1 MEDEG
6 WELLPKH
13 VFILSSSGKP
23 IFSRYGDEQE
33 LVTTFGL
40 LQAVVSIVEGQ
51 GDSIKCIQAGK
62 RRIVCFLRKS
72 LYFIAISSTGET
84 EAALMRQLE
93 FMYNQV
99 LLVLTDRV
107 HDILDHN
114 SSKDLRDLLGSDT
127 TRLLR
132 ASCAEEITSYC
143 IAFNAVQGFALEEA
157 TRSEIRTYLDECVS
171 SSGAAMGMMIHGDAM
186 LTYCLNEETPLN
198 LEADDV
204 LQICHFVGNSNSLR
218 THDQNWVPL
227 CLPKFNS
234 KAMLQAYVCNIHLDD
249 TQDSEGSFDIS
260 LILISPD
267 PSLFKELH
275 EGREALQTKL
285 QSPQAGLTDKLVRSV
300 ETQRGSLSK
309 FLASTQCL
317 HFFYKIQSSGGGDD
331 DEDGSLNER
340 PAQCYSSKME
350 FPLDSKEMQNLIW
363 SHYQRLALCL
373 RVGSSTAEA
382 SLVNLE
388 EESVFHGMSMNPSPS
403 HAVSYAVL
411 DSGQVVVGL
420 ATSDSELYTT
430 FPETMSGLD
439 ACSLTHTLQRS
450 LRADRGLS
458 L

>member
-1 MEDEG
+1 MAEEG

-13 VFILSSSGKP
+13 IFILSSSGKP

-33 LVTTFGL
+33 LVSTFGL

-62 RRIVCFLRKS
+62 RRIVCFLRKA

-107 HDILDHN
+107 QDILDHN

-132 ASCAEEITSYC
+132 ASCVEEITPYC
-143 IAFNAVQGFALEEA
+143 IAFNAVQGFALEEE
-157 TRSEIRTYLDECVS
+157 TRGKLRIYLDECVT
-171 SSGAAMGMMIHGDAM
+171 SSGAAMGMMIHEDAI
-186 LTYCLNEETPLN
+186 LTYCLNGETPLN
-198 LEADDV
+198 LEVDDV

-234 KAMLQAYVCNIHLDD
+234 KAMLQAYVCNIHLVD
-249 TQDSEGSFDIS
+249 TEDSVGSFDVS

-275 EGREALQTKL
+275 EGREELQKKL
-285 QSPQAGLTDKLVRSV
+285 LSPQAGLSERLVRSRD
-300 ETQRGSLSK
+300 TQRGSLSK
-309 FLASTQCL
+309 FLAMTQCL
-317 HFFYKIQSSGGGDD
+317 HFFYKIQSSSGDD
-331 DEDGSLNER
+331 GDGLVSLNER

-350 FPLDSKEMQNLIW
+350 FPLDSREVQSLIW
-363 SHYQRLALCL
+363 SNYQRLALCL

-382 SLVNLE
+382 SLVNPGDEGVL
-388 EESVFHGMSMNPSPS
+388 HGMSMDPSPS

-430 FPETMSGLD
+430 FPGTMSGLE

-450 LRADRGLS
+450 LRLDKDLW

>member
-1 MEDEG
+1 MGESSG
-6 WELLPKH
+6 WEQDEKH

-33 LVTTFGL
+33 LSTTFGL
-40 LQAVVSIVEGQ
+40 LQAVVSIVQAQ

-84 EAALMRQLE
+84 EATLMRQLE

-99 LLVLTDRV
+99 LLVLTNKV

-132 ASCAEEITSYC
+132 ASCVQEITPYC
-143 IAFNAVQGFALEEA
+143 IAFNAVKGFALEES
-157 TRSEIRTYLDECVS
+157 TRGAIRTQLEECVVD
-171 SSGAAMGMMIHGDAM
+171 SGAAMGMLIHGDA
-186 LTYCLNEETPLN
+186 LLAYSLNEETSFN
-198 LEADDV
+198 LEVDDV

-227 CLPKFNS
+227 CLPKFNA
-234 KAMLQAYVCNIHLDD
+234 KAMLQAYVCNIRLNVTEESDG
-249 TQDSEGSFDIS
+249 GSFDIS

-275 EGREALQTKL
+275 AGREEFQKKILL
-285 QSPQAGLTDKLVRSV
+285 PQAAMSEKLIRAQ
-300 ETQRGSLSK
+300 EGQRGSLSK
-309 FLASTQCL
+309 FLASAQCL
-317 HFFYKIQSSGGGDD
+317 HFFYKIQSSGSDASGD
-331 DEDGSLNER
+331 LNVR
-340 PAQCYSSKME
+340 PAQCFSSKME
-350 FPLDSKEMQNLIW
+350 FPLDSEEVQNLVW

-373 RVGSSTAEA
+373 RLGSSTAEA
-382 SLVNLE
+382 SLLDLE
-388 EESVFHGMSMNPSPS
+388 GENVFHGMASDPSS
-403 HAVSYAVL
+403 NHSISYAVL
-411 DSGQVVVGL
+411 DSGHVVVGL
-420 ATSDSELYTT
+420 ATFDSELYTT
-430 FPETMSGLD
+430 FPETLSGLD
-439 ACSLTHTLQRS
+439 ACSLTHTLQRH
-450 LRADRGLS
+450 LRQDRSLS